1 MSSHA
6 LDYIKREITEYLR
19 QNPQDANELLSSV
32 ALGMTQYKQKVQE
45 ERKGQ
50 MQNCVGMLYSLIK
63 KKSFSKIGL
72 ACVLPSLF
80 ITFPKAKITGHSG
93 TDVEIQNRLI
103 VACKQHLS
111 ENELRLLCLKLL
123 REGIDSKEIID
134 DFEYIRVHCDI
145 EDEYEDLILNVMDA
159 VVGWCSPHRKLVA

>member
-1 MSSHA
+1 MSTHA

-45 ERKGQ
+45 ERKWQ

-63 KKSFSKIGL
+63 KKSFSKMEL

-93 TDVEIQNRLI
+93 TGVEILQKYLGG
-103 VACKQHLS
+103 VKSYYGAS
-111 ENELRLLCLKLL
+111 E
-123 REGIDSKEIID
+123 D
-134 DFEYIRVHCDI
+134 DFYKYKEWIRDCHGV
-145 EDEYEDLILNVMDA
+145 EMAEWFDELIDNAKSNGMIKFE
-159 VVGWCSPHRKLVA
+159 W

>member
-1 MSSHA
+1 MSTHA

-19 QNPQDANELLSSV
+19 HNPQDANELLSSV
-32 ALGMTQYKQKVQE
+32 ALGMTQYKQNVQE

-63 KKSFSKIGL
+63 KKSFSKMEL

-93 TDVEIQNRLI
+93 TDVEILQKYLAGVKNYYGASEGGFCKYKEWMRDCHGDDVAEWFDELI
-103 VACKQHLS
+103 DNAKS
-111 ENELRLLCLKLL
+111 SGMIKF
-123 REGIDSKEIID
+123 D
-134 DFEYIRVHCDI
+134 
-145 EDEYEDLILNVMDA
+145 
-159 VVGWCSPHRKLVA
+159 W

>member
-1 MSSHA
+1 MSAHA

-63 KKSFSKIGL
+63 KKSFSKMEL
-72 ACVLPSLF
+72 ACILPSLF
-80 ITFPKAKITGHSG
+80 INFPKAKITGHSR
-93 TDVEIQNRLI
+93 TDVEILQKYLDGVKSYYGASEDDLCKYLDWIKSCHGKEMAEWFDELI
-103 VACKQHLS
+103 DNAESDGMVKF
-111 ENELRLLCLKLL
+111 
-123 REGIDSKEIID
+123 D
-134 DFEYIRVHCDI
+134 
-145 EDEYEDLILNVMDA
+145 
-159 VVGWCSPHRKLVA
+159 W

>member
-1 MSSHA
+1 MSTHA

-19 QNPQDANELLSSV
+19 QNPQDANELLASV

-45 ERKGQ
+45 VRKGQ

-63 KKSFSKIGL
+63 KKSFSKMEL

-93 TDVEIQNRLI
+93 TDVEILQKYLDGVKSYYGASR
-103 VACKQHLS
+103 
-111 ENELRLLCLKLL
+111 
-123 REGIDSKEIID
+123 
-134 DFEYIRVHCDI
+134 
-145 EDEYEDLILNVMDA
+145 EDLCKYLDWIKSCHGEEVEQWFDLLIQNSIGSGA
-159 VVGWCSPHRKLVA
+159 IKLDWWEV

>member
-1 MSSHA
+1 MSTHA

-19 QNPQDANELLSSV
+19 HNPQDANELLSSV
-32 ALGMTQYKQKVQE
+32 ALGMTQYKQNVQE

-63 KKSFSKIGL
+63 KRSFSRMEL

-93 TDVEIQNRLI
+93 TDVEILQKYLDGVKSYYGASERDYNHYRDWINMAHGTEVEEWFDELI
-103 VACKQHLS
+103 DNAESSGTIKF
-111 ENELRLLCLKLL
+111 
-123 REGIDSKEIID
+123 D
-134 DFEYIRVHCDI
+134 
-145 EDEYEDLILNVMDA
+145 
-159 VVGWCSPHRKLVA
+159 W

>member
-1 MSSHA
+1 MSTHA
-6 LDYIKREITEYLR
+6 LDYIKRQITEYLR

-50 MQNCVGMLYSLIK
+50 MQNSVGMLYSLIK
-63 KKSFSKIGL
+63 KKSFSKMEL

-93 TDVEIQNRLI
+93 TDVEVLQKYLDG
-103 VACKQHLS
+103 VKSYYGAS
-111 ENELRLLCLKLL
+111 
-123 REGIDSKEIID
+123 SD
-134 DFEYIRVHCDI
+134 DFYKYKEWIRGCHSA
-145 EDEYEDLILNVMDA
+145 EMAEWFDEILDNAKSNGMIKFD
-159 VVGWCSPHRKLVA
+159 W

>member
-1 MSSHA
+1 MSAHA

-19 QNPQDANELLSSV
+19 HNPQDANELLTSV

-50 MQNCVGMLYSLIK
+50 MQNSVGMLYSLIK
-63 KKSFSKIGL
+63 KKSFSKMEL

-93 TDVEIQNRLI
+93 KGVEILQKYLDGVKSYYGASSDDYYKYWAWVETCHGVEMAEWFDELI
-103 VACKQHLS
+103 RNAK
-111 ENELRLLCLKLL
+111 
-123 REGIDSKEIID
+123 SKGMIKFD
-134 DFEYIRVHCDI
+134 
-145 EDEYEDLILNVMDA
+145 
-159 VVGWCSPHRKLVA
+159 W

>member
-1 MSSHA
+1 MSTHA
-6 LDYIKREITEYLR
+6 LDYIKREITGYLR
-19 QNPQDANELLSSV
+19 HNPQDANDLLGAV

-63 KKSFSKIGL
+63 KKSFSKMEL

-93 TDVEIQNRLI
+93 TDVDVLQKYLDG
-103 VACKQHLS
+103 VKSYYGAS
-111 ENELRLLCLKLL
+111 
-123 REGIDSKEIID
+123 SD
-134 DFEYIRVHCDI
+134 DFYKYKGWITCCHGAEMA
-145 EDEYEDLILNVMDA
+145 EWFDE
-159 VVGWCSPHRKLVA
+159 LVDNAESSGTIKFDW

>member
-1 MSSHA
+1 MSQHA

-19 QNPQDANELLSSV
+19 HNPQDANELLTSV

-50 MQNCVGMLYSLIK
+50 MQNSVGMLYSLIK
-63 KKSFSKIGL
+63 KRSFSKMEL

-93 TDVEIQNRLI
+93 TDVEILQKYLDG
-103 VACKQHLS
+103 VKSYYGAS
-111 ENELRLLCLKLL
+111 
-123 REGIDSKEIID
+123 SD
-134 DFEYIRVHCDI
+134 DFYKYSGWITSCHGAEMA
-145 EDEYEDLILNVMDA
+145 EWFDELLDNAESNGMIKFE
-159 VVGWCSPHRKLVA
+159 W

>member
-1 MSSHA
+1 MSAHA

-19 QNPQDANELLSSV
+19 HNPQDANELLTSV

-50 MQNCVGMLYSLIK
+50 MQNSVGMLYSLIK
-63 KKSFSKIGL
+63 KKSFSKMEL

-93 TDVEIQNRLI
+93 TDVEILQKYLDG
-103 VACKQHLS
+103 VKS
-111 ENELRLLCLKLL
+111 YY
-123 REGIDSKEIID
+123 GVSSD
-134 DFEYIRVHCDI
+134 DYHR
-145 EDEYEDLILNVMDA
+145 Y
-159 VVGWCSPHRKLVA
+159 VGWIESCHGREIAEWFDELVDNAKSNGMIKFDW

>member
-1 MSSHA
+1 MSAHA
-6 LDYIKREITEYLR
+6 LDYIKRQITEYLR

-50 MQNCVGMLYSLIK
+50 MQNSVGMLYSLIK
-63 KKSFSKIGL
+63 KKSFSKMEL

-93 TDVEIQNRLI
+93 TDVEILQKYLDG
-103 VACKQHLS
+103 VKSYYGAS
-111 ENELRLLCLKLL
+111 E
-123 REGIDSKEIID
+123 D
-134 DFEYIRVHCDI
+134 DFCKYRGWIRTCHGAEMAEWYDELI
-145 EDEYEDLILNVMDA
+145 ENAESNGMIKFD
-159 VVGWCSPHRKLVA
+159 W